1 MKKSISVLRKEF
13 QIKNFILIIIINEL
27 INVNIYNLIV
37 IDVVFLIDLS
47 YVKVFLVFS
56 LKENDGLDVVK
67 NVLGYI
73 RKMFLKIL
81 N

>member
-47 YVKVFLVFS
+47 HVKVFLVFS

-67 NVLGYI
+67 NVSGYI

>member
-1 MKKSISVLRKEF
+1 M
-13 QIKNFILIIIINEL
+13 
-27 INVNIYNLIV
+27 
-37 IDVVFLIDLS
+37 FLIDLS

-81 N
+81 NWRKIFEFYFYIDEVEKKVFEID